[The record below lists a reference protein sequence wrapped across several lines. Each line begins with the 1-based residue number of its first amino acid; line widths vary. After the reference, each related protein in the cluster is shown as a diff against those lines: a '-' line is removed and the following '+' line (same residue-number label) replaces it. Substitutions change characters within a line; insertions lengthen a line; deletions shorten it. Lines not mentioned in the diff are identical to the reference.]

1 MPSGSSKWASGKR
14 SLTLRP
20 PAALRTEEGSHGPQG
35 PASMRDAWRGSR
47 GKSRECRGHS
57 DHARRRE
64 GDQMGRFNKL
74 MLAVLVPGLITLCA
88 CQDLVPRDTRS
99 LLIPSLRR
107 SEIFGFLA
115 GFGTD
120 LCRRAGLAR
129 DAQTSI
135 KRRHEP
141 KDGDNHGRLSDP
153 VVYYGLLIALRL
165 VILWNVVA
173 VLVNFLSVGAYLHF
187 VRK

>member
-115 GFGTD
+115 GFGTTFAAVPD
-120 LCRRAGLAR
+120 LTAMLRRRSSAGMNPSMATIMADLVPLWGIGSSIWSLLPRRA
-129 DAQTSI
+129 
-135 KRRHEP
+135 
-141 KDGDNHGRLSDP
+141 
-153 VVYYGLLIALRL
+153 LL
-165 VILWNVVA
+165 
-173 VLVNFLSVGAYLHF
+173 
-187 VRK
+187 

>member
-1 MPSGSSKWASGKR
+1 R

-74 MLAVLVPGLITLCA
+74 MLAVLVPCLITLCA
-88 CQDLVPRDTRS
+88 CQDLVPRDTPS

-107 SEIFGFLA
+107 SEIYDILPAFSTTFHA
-115 GFGTD
+115 V
-120 LCRRAGLAR
+120 
-129 DAQTSI
+129 
-135 KRRHEP
+135 P
-141 KDGDNHGRLSDP
+141 RLT
-153 VVYYGLLIALRL
+153 GNINR
-165 VILWNVVA
+165 
-173 VLVNFLSVGAYLHF
+173 
-187 VRK
+187 